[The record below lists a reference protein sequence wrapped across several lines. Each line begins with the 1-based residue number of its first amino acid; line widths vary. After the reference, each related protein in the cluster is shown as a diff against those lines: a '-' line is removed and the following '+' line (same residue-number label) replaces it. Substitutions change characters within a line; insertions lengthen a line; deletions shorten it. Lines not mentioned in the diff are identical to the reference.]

1 MNILSIKEQEYQMDK
16 ILKICVA
23 LVIVVIIGCL
33 AVFAGSILHPA
44 EDTAITAGNP
54 VVYFFYGE
62 ECSHCHVVMPFIL
75 NLTKKYPD
83 VNFQILET
91 WHNQTNQEIYVE
103 MNNKAGISAPGVP
116 EVIIG
121 KTVLVGERDIPDKL
135 EGLILEQLKK
145 K

>member
-1 MNILSIKEQEYQMDK
+1 MDK
-16 ILKICVA
+16 ILKICAA

-33 AVFAGSILHPA
+33 AVFAGGILNQGPA
-44 EDTAITAGNP
+44 EENSVTAMPAGNLT
-54 VVYFFYGE
+54 VYFFYGE
-62 ECSHCHVVMPFIL
+62 ECPHCHVVMPFII

-91 WHNQTNQEIYVE
+91 WHNQKNQEIYDE

-121 KTVLVGERDIPDKL
+121 KAVLVGERDIPNKL